1 MIFLKKKDI
10 AVKYSAAVLG
20 SVFVLLGIIYNIK
33 SNFTVGTVF
42 AYLLG
47 VILLLYGVLY
57 ERLSRALP
65 KWLKCTAVF
74 GYIFV
79 LAFTAA
85 VYICGADDTVDY
97 SEDALIVLGAGIK
110 GETIGS
116 NLQERLDAALEYHKK
131 NPNAVIVVSGGKGN
145 YESITEALAM
155 ERYLLQN
162 GVPSDNIIKEERST
176 STEENFRYSKEL
188 LDGYFAG
195 EYRVAYI
202 TNRFHIY
209 RAGCIGEAQGFEGLT
224 HQGAKTPW
232 YTAVPNGLREMLAI
246 LKLWIFG

>member
-1 MIFLKKKDI
+1 MKKKDL
-10 AVKYSAAVLG
+10 AVKYSATALG
-20 SVFVLLGIIYNIK
+20 SVFVLLGVIYNIK

-57 ERLSRALP
+57 KRLSRALP
-65 KWLKCTAVF
+65 KWLKYTAVF

-85 VYICGADDTVDY
+85 VYICGANDTVTY
-97 SEDALIVLGAGIK
+97 KEDAVIVLGAGIK
-110 GETIGS
+110 GEMIGS
-116 NLQERLDAALEYHKK
+116 NLQERLDTALEYHEM

-155 ERYLLQN
+155 ERYLVQN
-162 GVPSDNIIKEERST
+162 GVPQEKIIKEERST
-176 STEENFRYSKEL
+176 STEENFAFSKEI
-188 LDGYFAG
+188 LDSHFENGYTA
-195 EYRVAYI
+195 AYI
-202 TNRFHIY
+202 TNGFHIY
-209 RAGCIGEAQGFEGLT
+209 RSGCMGEAQGFGGLT
-224 HQGAKTPW
+224 HLGAKTPW

-246 LKLWIFG
+246 LKMWIFG